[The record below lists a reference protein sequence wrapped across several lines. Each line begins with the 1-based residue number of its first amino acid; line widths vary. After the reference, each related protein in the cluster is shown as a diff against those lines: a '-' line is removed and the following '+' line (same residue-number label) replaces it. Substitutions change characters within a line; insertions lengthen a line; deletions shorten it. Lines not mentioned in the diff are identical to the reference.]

1 MRIRL
6 GLVIAAGGLLAAGAS
21 AQIVP
26 SPPGG
31 GMMRADANHDG
42 TISRAEMIADA
53 QARFA
58 AMDADKDGKVTG
70 DEREAAREAMRAQ
83 RPGGG
88 QGGRG
93 GFGGGFG
100 GGGMR
105 GDPDRVVTRED
116 DAQRAGARF
125 DRLDANHDGKLDAAE
140 IAAARPMRGPRG
152 RGDMPPAPPAPPVPA
167 AQ

>member
-1 MRIRL
+1 MRIPL
-6 GLVIAAGGLLAAGAS
+6 GLVIAASGLLAAGAF
-21 AQIVP
+21 AQVA
-26 SPPGG
+26 PPAPRAAGG
-31 GMMRADANHDG
+31 GLMRADANRDG
-42 TISRAEMIADA
+42 VISRAEMIADA

-93 GFGGGFG
+93 GGL

-105 GDPDRVVTRED
+105 GDPDRVVTREE

-140 IAAARPMRGPRG
+140 IAAMRPMRGPRG
-152 RGDMPPAPPAPPVPA
+152 GGDMPPAPPAPPMPA